1 MIVKMNKITLLGIE
15 EQREQL
21 INSLMEFGAVEISN
35 VSNQDYAMIASHP
48 EVREDLTQIENKLL
62 EVQASLDIL
71 DRFCPEKK
79 AFIQQQTY
87 GRHCRG

>member
-35 VSNQDYAMIASHP
+35 VSDQDYAMIASTH
-48 EVREDLTQIENKLL
+48 EDREDLSHFDKKLF
-62 EVQASLDIL
+62 VD
-71 DRFCPEKK
+71 
-79 AFIQQQTY
+79 
-87 GRHCRG
+87 